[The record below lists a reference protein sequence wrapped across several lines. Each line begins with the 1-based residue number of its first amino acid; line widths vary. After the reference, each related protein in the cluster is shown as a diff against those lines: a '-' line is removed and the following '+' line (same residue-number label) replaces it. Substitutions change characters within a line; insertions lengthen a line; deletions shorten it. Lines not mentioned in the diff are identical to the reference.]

1 VKRVGSGEGVLTYYS
16 QLKPGGYIE
25 LHEIHMPS
33 RCTEATGTPKPYF
46 VQWGDGL
53 IEAGSKAGLDFSVPE
68 RLGGLLQDAG
78 FRNVTVNWQKWPVGP
93 WAKGTKNKEVGRW
106 WAEDLQDVV
115 RNSSALF
122 TRVLDWTT
130 EDFEVFAAETAN
142 EIRFGKRHMWV
153 DM

>member
-1 VKRVGSGEGVLTYYS
+1 MG
-16 QLKPGGYIE
+16 
-25 LHEIHMPS
+25 
-33 RCTEATGTPKPYF
+33 
-46 VQWGDGL
+46 
-53 IEAGSKAGLDFSVPE
+53 
-68 RLGGLLQDAG
+68 
-78 FRNVTVNWQKWPVGP
+78 
-93 WAKGTKNKEVGRW
+93 KGTKNKEVGRW